1 MGVMVLSGLCAWA
14 VCPQKEAMQVGG
26 GRMLT
31 VHCHAGGQFVRAIA
45 SSAKGVPEMSCPG
58 CDVL

>member
-26 GRMLT
+26 GRML
-31 VHCHAGGQFVRAIA
+31 HCSLPRWGSVCQGNCIL
-45 SSAKGVPEMSCPG
+45 SKGCS
-58 CDVL
+58 

>member
-14 VCPQKEAMQVGG
+14 VCPQKEAMKVGG

-31 VHCHAGGQFVRAIA
+31 VFIATLGVSLSGQLHPQQRVFLR
-45 SSAKGVPEMSCPG
+45 
-58 CDVL
+58 